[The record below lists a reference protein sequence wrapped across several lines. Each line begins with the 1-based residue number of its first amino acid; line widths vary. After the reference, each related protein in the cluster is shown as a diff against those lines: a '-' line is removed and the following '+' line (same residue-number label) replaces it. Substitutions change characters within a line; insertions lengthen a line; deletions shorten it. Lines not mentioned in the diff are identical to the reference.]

1 MRYLRFTL
9 ALSTLVSAT
18 VALQADSAPETEKT
32 TPFIEYHN
40 RMAVFSISHLAY
52 ERIKTNALYVGIEG
66 WAAAAINRDD
76 KLIGEGEFR
85 MGYNYFWNGRDHFTP
100 VVGGGFFKGHVKP
113 GIAYGTLG
121 FLYDHEFTD
130 VFNLGLNAKGILGGP
145 VSKKHFDWGSPV
157 VGIDTS
163 LPITFRFGH
172 KRHWDARIEP
182 FNIYLHGSKASA
194 NYIGFRSTI
203 GYRF

>member
-1 MRYLRFTL
+1 MQYFRFTL
-9 ALSTLVSAT
+9 ALSTLFSAT
-18 VALQADSAPETEKT
+18 VALQADSAQQIET

-40 RMAVFSISHLAY
+40 RIAVFSINHLVY
-52 ERIKTNALYVGIEG
+52 ERIKTNSLYVGVEG
-66 WAAAAINRDD
+66 WAVGAINNNNDR
-76 KLIGEGEFR
+76 LIAEGEFR

-100 VVGGGFFKGHVKP
+100 VVGGGFFKDFHRQP

-121 FLYDHEFTD
+121 FLYDHEFTS
-130 VFNLGLNAKGILGGP
+130 VFNLGLNAKGIFGGP
-145 VSKKHFDWGSPV
+145 VSKKHYWGSPV

-182 FNIYLHGSKASA
+182 FDIYLHGSKASA
-194 NYIGFRSTI
+194 NYFGFRSTI